1 MDNYGGW
8 VWRCGGCWQE
18 SLSLYVWQQTGRCGR
33 FAAGV
38 RGREDGAGGGS
49 DDGGGGGGGGV

>member
-1 MDNYGGW
+1 M
-8 VWRCGGCWQE
+8 
-18 SLSLYVWQQTGRCGR
+18 YVWQQTGRCGR